1 MPFCSSILRGVAVL
15 IGLFVAASFGS
26 GDFLGGLASRH
37 GSMLRVLWIV
47 QVTGLIA
54 ATVVAVSVGDPI
66 SANAIALGA
75 GAGLLNVTGLG
86 CLYQGLAIGQIGQV
100 APVAAVIG
108 AIVPVTW
115 GLATGER
122 PSSLALAGAGLAIV
136 AAAVICMER
145 TETPAVG
152 ARKALPLAVGAGSG
166 FGTAFI
172 LLAYAS
178 RHPGFW
184 PVISARAA
192 AVVAVGGA
200 LVIFGSPRLT
210 SLRPRRMAFFA
221 GLLDATGTVLLLIAV
236 RKGLAAVVAPVANLT
251 PAFTVMLAWWVL
263 RERATRVQIAG
274 LVVGLVGL
282 VLIAIG

>member
-1 MPFCSSILRGVAVL
+1 MAVL
-15 IGLFVAASFGS
+15 IGLLVAASFGS
-26 GDFLGGLASRH
+26 GDFLGGLASRQ
-37 GSMLRVLWIV
+37 GNMLRVLLIA

-54 ATVVAVSVGDPI
+54 AVVVAVSVGDPI
-66 SANAIALGA
+66 SANAMALGA

-108 AIVPVTW
+108 AIIPVTW

-122 PSSLALAGAGLAIV
+122 PSSLALVGASLAIV

-145 TETPAVG
+145 TEKPGLG
-152 ARKALPLAVGAGSG
+152 ARRALPLAVIAGSG
-166 FGTAFI
+166 FGTAFV

-184 PVISARAA
+184 PVVSARSA
-192 AVVAVGGA
+192 AVIAVGGA
-200 LVIFGSPRLT
+200 VVILAPPRLP
-210 SLRPRRMAFFA
+210 SLRPRRIALVA
-221 GLLDATGTVLLLIAV
+221 GLLDACGTALLLVAI
-236 RKGLAAVVAPVANLT
+236 RTGLAAVVAPVANLT

-263 RERATRVQIAG
+263 RERATRTQIAG
-274 LVVGLVGL
+274 LAVGLVGL
-282 VLIAIG
+282 VLIAVG